1 MSNSDI
7 IKAQNT
13 PVPLD
18 KCGMALAAQQ
28 LMEKWSMLIIREA
41 FYGVGR
47 FEDFQEDLGIP
58 RSVLT
63 DRLKRLVELDILLRI
78 PYRPQGTRTRFG
90 YILTERGQELA
101 LTILALMQWGD
112 RWNAPDGAPL
122 LLTHKG
128 CGGSLALELR
138 CDSCGA
144 QPGARDV
151 AYKPG
156 PGSSGA

>member
-1 MSNSDI
+1 MSNSDF

-63 DRLKRLVELDILLRI
+63 DRLKRLVELEILLRI

-112 RWNAPDGAPL
+112 KHLNDGVSAISIHDKRSNEPL
-122 LLTHKG
+122 KVG
-128 CGGSLALELR
+128 FVPVDSDEVSLS
-138 CDSCGA
+138 DIDISF
-144 QPGARDV
+144 RDLN
-151 AYKPG
+151 
-156 PGSSGA
+156 